1 MHFVSQ
7 VELKKYMCQH
17 MGFCAYISDIGS
29 WFKPWRPDG
38 HNIHAYI
45 HIYICINLADTEA
58 YVILIYMAMPTRSP
72 ETGDRLETWSAINS
86 PNSLVKCLVQREM
99 QIANVLWGAMSVKE
113 ASKGKTC

>member
-38 HNIHAYI
+38 HN
-45 HIYICINLADTEA
+45 
-58 YVILIYMAMPTRSP
+58 VILIYMAMPTHSP